1 MTAPNKPQAAAL
13 KWDVKRT
20 TRPYEN
26 KTLALRVDY
35 IGLPDDRDTQYAY
48 IERAPAVIIVPVT
61 RDGQIVTVNQ
71 YRYPVDDWCIEV
83 PAGGTHDTGNESLEE
98 VARKELRE
106 EVGAACGALTSVGWF
121 YSGPA
126 LLDEK
131 CHVYLAE
138 NVDVTGEPDTEPS
151 EVIQIRLVDADEAI
165 AMARTGKMTSSP
177 SALAVLMCEPL
188 LRELRYI

>member
-1 MTAPNKPQAAAL
+1 MNDDKPKAATLGWSVRQA
-13 KWDVKRT
+13 

-26 KTLALRVDY
+26 KTLALRVDD
-35 IGLPDDRDTQYAY
+35 IDLAEGHTTQYAY

-61 RDGQIVTVNQ
+61 RDGQIVTLNQ

-83 PAGGTHDTGNESLEE
+83 PAGGTHDTGDDSLEE

-106 EVGAACGALTSVGWF
+106 ETGGTCAALTSVGWF

-138 NVDVTGEPDTEPS
+138 NVDVTREPSTEPS
-151 EVIQIRLVDADEAI
+151 EVIKIRLIDAAEAVE
-165 AMARTGKMTSSP
+165 MARTGKMTSSP
-177 SALAVLMCEPL
+177 SALAVLICEPL
-188 LRELRYI
+188 LRERGYI

>member
-1 MTAPNKPQAAAL
+1 MDNDKPKAAKLGWSVRQA
-13 KWDVKRT
+13 K
-20 TRPYEN
+20 RPYEN
-26 KTLALRVDY
+26 ETLALRVDD
-35 IGLPDDRDTQYAY
+35 IDLPEGPATQYAY

-83 PAGGTHDTGNESLEE
+83 PAGGTHDTGNDSLEE
-98 VARKELRE
+98 VVRKELRE
-106 EVGAACGALTSVGWF
+106 EAGGTCGAVTCVGWF

-138 NVDVTGEPDTEPS
+138 NVDVTQEPSTEPG
-151 EVIQIRLVDADEAI
+151 EVIKIRLVDADEAVE
-165 AMARTGKMTSSP
+165 MARTGKMTSSP

-188 LRELRYI
+188 LRERGYI

>member
-1 MTAPNKPQAAAL
+1 MDKDKPKAAGL
-13 KWDVKRT
+13 GWDVRQT
-20 TRPYEN
+20 NRPYEN
-26 KTLALRVDY
+26 ETLALRVDH
-35 IGLPDDRDTQYAY
+35 IALPEGGDTQYAY

-83 PAGGTHDTGNESLEE
+83 PAGGSHDTGNESLEE

-106 EVGAACGALTSVGWF
+106 EVGGTGGALTCVGWF

-151 EVIQIRLVDADEAI
+151 EVIKIRLVDADEAV

-188 LRELRYI
+188 LRQRGYI